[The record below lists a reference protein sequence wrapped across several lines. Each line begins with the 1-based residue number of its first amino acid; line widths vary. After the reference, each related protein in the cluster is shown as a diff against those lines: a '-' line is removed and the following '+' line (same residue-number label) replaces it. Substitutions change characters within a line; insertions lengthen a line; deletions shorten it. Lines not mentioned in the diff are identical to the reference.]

1 MKIQKLIQTILI
13 QANLTKFLLSVSSQR
28 FLSEAKQE
36 WELLMAAATIFTTP
50 IIVIFF
56 IGQKYFIEG
65 IATTG
70 LK

>member
-1 MKIQKLIQTILI
+1 
-13 QANLTKFLLSVSSQR
+13 LSVSSQR